1 MRSSWKGTCLVS
13 IEGRRGIQVCDR
25 QERLGFHSATC
36 HAQKRLIQPALDC
49 ATAYMQVLRFVCL
62 ERVSFSMMD

>member
-1 MRSSWKGTCLVS
+1 MCPVS

-25 QERLGFHSATC
+25 QGRLDFHSATC
-36 HAQKRLIQPALDC
+36 HAQKRLVIQPALDC
-49 ATAYMQVLRFVCL
+49 AIACMQALRFVCL